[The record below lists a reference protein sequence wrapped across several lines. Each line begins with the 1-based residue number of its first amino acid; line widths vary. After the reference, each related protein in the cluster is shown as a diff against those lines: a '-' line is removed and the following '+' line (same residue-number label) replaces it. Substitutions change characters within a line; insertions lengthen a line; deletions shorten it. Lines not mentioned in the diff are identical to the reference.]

1 MSAAVLGRGAAVTTS
16 PETSSGERA
25 ALIVAVAA
33 HAVLFALLSMAWS
46 TQAPRVWPKPEPIEV
61 SLVQDIA
68 PQAEAPPAPTPPAPS
83 VAPDVGTPEEAA
95 PAPPSEPPAEPVVKP
110 APVKPQP
117 AKVEPQPKP
126 AKITP
131 APAKT
136 VPAPAKPTPTVKP
149 APARV
154 SATPQPTAKPVPA
167 TKAQPVAKSQPAAK
181 FPPTAA
187 AKPAPARPS
196 RLAGLLPSLAAGAKA
211 DATAQRPRGRR
222 LGDDLLAGLS
232 ADAPAR
238 KPSAAAPGK
247 AGPFPTASIVGAI
260 ARQIQPCA
268 DRQVNPGPGAN
279 AIVTTLDVRLNPDGT
294 LSATPR
300 MVRQSGVGGENE
312 RYAQRVV
319 DLGIAAFKGCT
330 PLHLPAEYY
339 RTAAGGWSEIA
350 YRWQLR

>member
-1 MSAAVLGRGAAVTTS
+1 MSAAALGRSTLLGTTGDG
-16 PETSSGERA
+16 SGERA
-25 ALIVAVAA
+25 ALIVAVTA
-33 HAVLFALLSMAWS
+33 HVALFALLSMAWS

-68 PQAEAPPAPTPPAPS
+68 PQAQAPPALTPPAPS
-83 VAPDVGTPEEAA
+83 VAPDVGVPEEAA
-95 PAPPSEPPAEPVVKP
+95 PAPPPVAKP
-110 APVKPQP
+110 EPVKPQP
-117 AKVEPQPKP
+117 APQPVKVEPQPKP
-126 AKITP
+126 AKVTP

-136 VPAPAKPTPTVKP
+136 EPAPAKLTPKVKPAPAKVPAKPQPTVKP
-149 APARV
+149 APA
-154 SATPQPTAKPVPA
+154 AKPQPA
-167 TKAQPVAKSQPAAK
+167 AKSQPA
-181 FPPTAA
+181 AA

-211 DATAQRPRGRR
+211 DATAPRPRGRR
-222 LGDDLLAGLS
+222 LGEDLLAGLS
-232 ADAPAR
+232 ADAPAK

-247 AGPFPTASIVGAI
+247 AWPFPTASIVGAI

-279 AIVTTLDVRLNPDGT
+279 QIVTTLDIRLNPDGT

-300 MVRQSGVGGENE
+300 MVRQAGVGGENE

-339 RTAAGGWSEIA
+339 RTAAGGWSEIN